1 MCESI
6 TDWFH
11 NMSTNDNNNVTT
23 TSGHSGDNGMGEDDF
38 FDQVIY
44 ILFCLIFFL
53 TYFFLVCGT
62 SRLRFS
68 CFFLFDLLA
77 YYLKKLECHVDTE
90 MVNCIVL
97 IFVTSYLLH
106 KQITFY
112 TITNIC

>member
-11 NMSTNDNNNVTT
+11 NMSTNDNDNVTT

-53 TYFFLVCGT
+53 TYFF
-62 SRLRFS
+62 FS
-68 CFFLFDLLA
+68 VWNFKVKFFLFFF
-77 YYLKKLECHVDTE
+77 
-90 MVNCIVL
+90 I
-97 IFVTSYLLH
+97 
-106 KQITFY
+106 
-112 TITNIC
+112 